1 MTAWAAS
8 PSTPLGTDRVSEP
21 SEPVYTL
28 VFAIGLLQGQRDRD
42 ELELE
47 DRLQDDVD
55 HRPAGDLVL
64 ARRGDREVEAH
75 ERLVDQHA
83 REEAAD
89 RPLQRRPDAL
99 VVELADEGGADTAD
113 AGLREVD
120 DAARRDAREG
130 AVVGR

>member
-55 HRPAGDLVL
+55 HRPAGDLVV
-64 ARRGDREVEAH
+64 ARGGHREVEADQ
-75 ERLVDQHA
+75 RLVDQHA
-83 REEAAD
+83 REKAAD
-89 RPLQRRPDAL
+89 RPLQRSPDAL
-99 VVELADEGGADTAD
+99 VVELADEGRAD
-113 AGLREVD
+113 AAHPGLREVD
-120 DAARRDAREG
+120 DAAGRDALKRT
-130 AVVGR
+130 VV